1 MLRIDG
7 STAAV
12 GASRK
17 KREAQRRRI
26 KWGRRGVRRLRVFW
40 V

>member
-7 STAAV
+7 STAPLEPRV
-12 GASRK
+12 E
-17 KREAQRRRI
+17 REAQRRRI
-26 KWGRRGVRRLRVFW
+26 RWSRRGVRRLRVFW